1 VFKVCA
7 KPKLIAALPQK
18 LTDFAKRCLLWTKTR
33 NNWLLLLLL
42 FLLGFAVGVWRS
54 TALRIQSPAASAVRG
69 STVPQASAEA
79 GTKSG
84 AKPGTKPFHT
94 TGAQPL
100 SELSSLMQRQTAE
113 FDAMLT
119 QTIRESSTASLVAV
133 SPSEFVRPCPG
144 RVTETFGWKRDDS
157 MGAWNL
163 HAGVFLASSSSASV
177 VAIAGG
183 QVARIE
189 HDTLHGTLITI
200 DHDRHWRSV
209 YGHLS
214 ETAIAAGDPVTA
226 GQIIGRAGPGPEG
239 AEGLYFAVYHDGEPQ
254 DPQILIPGL

>member
-1 VFKVCA
+1 MCA

-79 GTKSG
+79 GTKS
-84 AKPGTKPFHT
+84 
-94 TGAQPL
+94 
-100 SELSSLMQRQTAE
+100 
-113 FDAMLT
+113 DAMLT